1 MKKSKAETALTRRR
15 IIEAAALQF
24 RRNGIH
30 ETGIADVM
38 AAAGLTQGGFY
49 KHFHSKSQLVAECCG
64 MGMNP
69 MLATAADAA
78 ERPGTDWS
86 ALEKIIEDY
95 LSVDHRD
102 DRSGGCPLTS
112 LGSELARADTQTRE
126 NASAGFQKLV
136 ETIAGEFRTISPEA
150 AKARA
155 VFALSA
161 MVGAV
166 TISRIVTDP
175 ELSDFILEQT
185 KKQLMRA

>member
-1 MKKSKAETALTRRR
+1 MSETTTDSITTALSGHELLADPQLNKGAAFS
-15 IIEAAALQF
+15 EAERDAFAQ
-24 RRNGIH
+24 R
-30 ETGIADVM
+30 
-38 AAAGLTQGGFY
+38 
-49 KHFHSKSQLVAECCG
+49 
-64 MGMNP
+64 
-69 MLATAADAA
+69 ATATLTAP
-78 ERPGTDWS
+78 ERRHLHS